1 MKIFAWFTY
10 KGKQIYPKWESIPLA
25 ILAALMLVLY
35 NQKRSYTQLF
45 TALPFYLAW
54 LGSTIIAWLSIWF
67 IYRVTLLLDFH
78 FPWYR
83 NYLKRLGYQFL
94 LGVLAAYFLIFLLAA
109 IYFCCLKANIFNTVW
124 FSKYISQIIGMLI
137 ILNAAFF
144 FKWQMNW
151 SGKRYQSVLNKP
163 KTYHSTK
170 LEFDKIACVFIHGKN
185 YYWVNFDGVCE
196 LWSYTLKQTVTLL
209 PPALFFFI
217 NRGFAVNFNAVVK
230 VKPINKKNISLQLTG
245 AIHNGINK
253 TKSTAPANPESNEI
267 RVSYAKNAFFK
278 KVYAS
283 FLAQKEAEV

>member
-1 MKIFAWFTY
+1 MKIFAWFTH
-10 KGKQIYPKWESIPLA
+10 KGKQIYPKWVSVPLA
-25 ILAALMLVLY
+25 ILGALMLILY
-35 NQKRSYTQLF
+35 IQKRSYSELF

-54 LGSTIIAWLSIWF
+54 LGSSIIAWASIWF

-83 NYLKRLGYQFL
+83 NYPKRLGYQL
-94 LGVLAAYFLIFLLAA
+94 LMGVLGTYFLIFLLAA
-109 IYFCCLKANIFNTVW
+109 VYFWCLKTNIFDTVW
-124 FSKYISQIIGMLI
+124 FSKYIRQIIGMLI

-151 SGKRYQSVLNKP
+151 NGKNYQSSLNTP
-163 KTYHSTK
+163 KVPVKTK

-196 LWSYTLKQTVTLL
+196 AWPYTLKQTVTLL
-209 PPALFFFI
+209 PPALFYFI

-230 VKPINKKNISLQLTG
+230 VKSINKKNIALQLTD

-253 TKSTAPANPESNEI
+253 IKSTTTEKSENNEI

-283 FLAQKEAEV
+283 FLAQKEAE